1 MYKKITLIIFEIK
14 NFKKKKKRDCYFF
27 YQTLCIIWLI
37 YFRLNQLVVI
47 LQLKSKAF
55 SRMLEDPTYSV
66 RVVADSSLQ
75 ALLQ

>member
-1 MYKKITLIIFEIK
+1 MNKKSHLIFQTKIC
-14 NFKKKKKRDCYFF
+14 KKSEFHFF

-55 SRMLEDPTYSV
+55 SRMLEDPTYRV
-66 RVVADSSLQ
+66 RVVADSSQQ
-75 ALLQ
+75 ALLK